1 MINFGSVGYKYFES
15 NVEADFIPIMHSN
28 PIEHFLKNVFPD
40 RFNSIIFHFCENSFA
55 ENKERQTVD
64 PFPLFFIRKK
74 GTCPFWF
81 IGQILAADLKGTSSS
96 HYLQRV
102 LGSAGTKGF
111 HICV

>member
-1 MINFGSVGYKYFES
+1 MRETFPKFNTVINFGSVGYKYFES

-64 PFPLFFIRKK
+64 PFPFFSLGKRELV
-74 GTCPFWF
+74 PF
-81 IGQILAADLKGTSSS
+81 GSSGK
-96 HYLQRV
+96 YWL
-102 LGSAGTKGF
+102 L
-111 HICV
+111 I